1 MLPSSSRLEYILGSD
16 GISVL
21 CYTDGNITPCP
32 VEMLAALSTLYER
45 KLRDGYLALFY

>member
-16 GISVL
+16 GLSVL

-32 VEMLAALSTLYER
+32 AEMLTALIMLYER
-45 KLRDGYLALFY
+45 RLRDGYLTLFY